1 MILTLRNVDFSSQCF
16 FNKKKS
22 VHPSVCLGQIQ
33 SESSEPST
41 QTLDTEPRCLCL
53 TIWNISLVLSLS
65 PILEFFMHIL
75 TFKGDTVL

>member
-1 MILTLRNVDFSSQCF
+1 MSTFLFSASSI
-16 FNKKKS
+16 KKNQYIHQF
-22 VHPSVCLGQIQ
+22 VQ